1 LPPLYYVVCTVTM
14 TIRKGNFDLINKNVL
29 GEDFLF
35 LCSADSERV
44 VCGTFTF
51 SRTLLL
57 IIIVVAS
64 ASQGNVG

>member
-1 LPPLYYVVCTVTM
+1 M

-57 IIIVVAS
+57 LLLLIIIIVVVVAS
-64 ASQGNVG
+64 ASQDNVG